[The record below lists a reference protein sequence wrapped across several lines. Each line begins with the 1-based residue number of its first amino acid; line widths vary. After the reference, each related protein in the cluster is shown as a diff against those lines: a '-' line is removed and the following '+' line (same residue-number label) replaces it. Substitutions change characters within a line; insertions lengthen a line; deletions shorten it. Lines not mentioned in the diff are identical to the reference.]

1 MIRGTTPTFEF
12 TLPFEVDALAK
23 CYISF
28 SQFGRVV
35 LEKNIDEVTTNGKK
49 ISFKL
54 TQEETLRFA
63 PDFIQI
69 QIRCVTMDGE
79 ALASNIMNT
88 HASLILKD
96 GVI

>member
-1 MIRGTTPTFEF
+1 MIRGTTPSFEF
-12 TLPFEVDALAK
+12 TLPFEVETLAK
-23 CYISF
+23 CYVSF

-35 LEKNIDEVTTNGKK
+35 LEKTLDEVTTSGKK
-49 ISFKL
+49 IMFKL

-69 QIRCVTMDGE
+69 QIRCVTMDSE